1 MSVLHN
7 LIYRFRAIPV
17 KISAIYFVDIN
28 KLILKLI
35 RRDKRPIMGNRVMK
49 EKNEVGELTISD
61 VKTYYK
67 STIV

>member
-1 MSVLHN
+1 
-7 LIYRFRAIPV
+7 
-17 KISAIYFVDIN
+17 
-28 KLILKLI
+28 
-35 RRDKRPIMGNRVMK
+35 MGNRVMK